1 MDRIKTAIQ
10 KITLN
15 DNTFSGES
23 FEPTLINFF
32 FGNNGTGKSTIAK
45 SIGLPATTE
54 WVPGAVPTDYDLLVY
69 NEEFIINNIQSY
81 GNIPGVFTITQQNA
95 TIKAEV
101 DKKASAASN
110 LRSKIKSN
118 GEAIIAEQ
126 EKQKKIDAAYE
137 KSIWDLTDAARSKY
151 KETQVGF
158 TRDKKKFVAHLEGCS
173 PEDIDETALAQLYAL
188 AYGAEDTRYI
198 EYRGVD
204 ASTIPTTSLL
214 QESIVGSSD
223 TAFAKF
229 VHALNASGWLSQG
242 HKAYQYEAGKKCP
255 YCQQDLPVNF
265 EDDLASCF
273 DEQYKK
279 SISELEQFV
288 TAYKAVMNA
297 IYSLLTKNSKNPFS
311 CDLLPEYKAKFDLF
325 MERAQNNVSLLKQ
338 KTDNPSQTI
347 ALPDLTDTL
356 RELNSIIEQI
366 NAKIKEHNAVL
377 DDRSKKQQDCIE
389 QVWHLIAF
397 MCKSEIAV
405 HKSEKGRHEADIAT
419 MTQQLNQEKTNV
431 EDLQR
436 DIGRLNQNTVNTT
449 AAKDSINALLKPA
462 GFQGFG
468 LREKP
473 GTQYVYELIR
483 EDDEKI
489 AKGLSEGERNF
500 IAFLYFYHMIIG
512 SQSDDGKTANKI
524 VVIDDPVSSMDSGS
538 MFTVASLVRDLI
550 AICYNN
556 YEMTE
561 QENHHDHIK
570 QIFCLTHN
578 PYFFKEISYNR
589 IVENECVNIYELKK
603 LEGNK
608 SVVTPCTHSDDCVGG
623 GMVNYSPV
631 KNTYD
636 ALWSEFC
643 TAQESLSLMNVT
655 RRILEYYFLQICG
668 YSSGDLRTE
677 LLDKHQKDFE
687 ATLPDG
693 SVDKTD
699 YNLASA
705 IIAVLNIGARGFN
718 DGLYFD
724 ISATQP
730 SQIRSVFKTIF
741 FAAGQQQHYYLM
753 MNLH

>member
-1 MDRIKTAIQ
+1 MNRIKTAIQ

-15 DNTFSGES
+15 DNTFSCES

-45 SIGLPATTE
+45 NIGLPTTTE
-54 WVPGAVPTDYDLLVY
+54 WVPGAVLSDYDLLVY

-101 DKKASAASN
+101 DKKTSA
-110 LRSKIKSN
+110 LRDLRTKIKSTGN
-118 GEAIIAEQ
+118 AIITVQ

-137 KSIWDLTDAARSKY
+137 KTIWDLTNATRNKF
-151 KETQVGF
+151 KETQAGF
-158 TRDKKKFVAHLEGCS
+158 TRDKKKFITHLEGYS
-173 PEDIDETALAQLYAL
+173 PVDIDEAALGQLYAV
-188 AYGAEDTRYI
+188 AYGAEDTRYT
-198 EYRGVD
+198 EYKPVD
-204 ASTIPTTSLL
+204 TSTIPTSPLL

-242 HKAYQYEAGKKCP
+242 HKAYQHEAGKKCP
-255 YCQQDLPVNF
+255 YCQQELPATF

-273 DEQYKK
+273 DEQYKE
-279 SISELEQFV
+279 SVSELEQFV
-288 TAYKAVMNA
+288 TEYIAAINA
-297 IYSLLTKNSKNPFS
+297 MYSLLTENSKTSFT
-311 CDLLPEYKAKFDLF
+311 CDLLPEYKVKFDLF
-325 MERAQNNVSLLKQ
+325 MEKAQNNVSLLKQ
-338 KTDNPSQTI
+338 KTDNPAQPV
-347 ALPDLTDTL
+347 ALSDLAAIL
-356 RELNSIIEQI
+356 REINVIIEQI

-389 QVWHLIAF
+389 QVWKLMAF

-405 HKSEKGRHEADIAT
+405 HRSEKDRHEADIDT
-419 MTQQLNQEKTNV
+419 LTQQLDQVKTDA
-431 EDLQR
+431 EALQR
-436 DIGRLNQNTVNTT
+436 DIGRLNQQTVNTT
-449 AAKDSINALLKPA
+449 AAKDSINALLKAA
-462 GFQGFG
+462 GFQGFR

-473 GTQYVYELIR
+473 DTQYVYELIR
-483 EDDEKI
+483 EDDEKV

-500 IAFLYFYHMIIG
+500 IAFLYFYHMVIG
-512 SQSDDGKTANKI
+512 SQSDDGKTTNKI

-556 YEMTE
+556 YKMSE
-561 QENHHDHIK
+561 QENKHDHIK

-578 PYFFKEISYNR
+578 PFFFKEISYNR
-589 IVENECVNIYELKK
+589 ITDNECVNIYELKK

-608 SVVTPCTHSDDCVGG
+608 SVITPCTHPDDCIGG
-623 GMVNYSPV
+623 GEVNYSPV

-636 ALWSEFC
+636 ALWAEFR
-643 TAQESLSLMNVT
+643 TAPDSLALMNVT

-668 YSSGDLRTE
+668 YSSGSLRTD
-677 LLDKHQKDFE
+677 LLDKHQPDFE
-687 ATLPDG
+687 TTLPDG

-705 IIAVLNIGARGFN
+705 MIAVLNIGARGFN

-741 FAAGQQQHYYLM
+741 EAAGQQQHYYMM

>member
-45 SIGLPATTE
+45 NIGLPATTE
-54 WVPGAVPTDYDLLVY
+54 WVPGVVPTDYDLLVY

-101 DKKASAASN
+101 DKKTSA
-110 LRSKIKSN
+110 LRDLRTKIKSA
-118 GEAIIAEQ
+118 GETVISDQ
-126 EKQKKIDAAYE
+126 EKQKKVDTAYE
-137 KSIWDLTDAARSKY
+137 KSIWDLTDATRNKY
-151 KETQVGF
+151 KETQAGF
-158 TRDKKKFVAHLEGCS
+158 TRDKKKFVAHLEGYS
-173 PEDIDETALAQLYAL
+173 PVDIDKAALTQLYTV
-188 AYGAEDTRYI
+188 AYGAEDTKYT
-198 EYRGVD
+198 EYKPVD
-204 ASTIPTTSLL
+204 ASTIPTSPLL

-242 HKAYQYEAGKKCP
+242 HKAYQHEAGKKCP
-255 YCQQDLPVNF
+255 YCQQDLPATF

-279 SISELEQFV
+279 SISEFEQFV
-288 TAYKAVMNA
+288 ATYKTAMNA
-297 IYSLLTKNSKNPFS
+297 VYLLLTENSKNPFI

-338 KTDNPSQTI
+338 KTDNPAQTI
-347 ALPDLTDTL
+347 ALLDLTDIL
-356 RELNSIIEQI
+356 HEINAIIEQI
-366 NAKIKEHNAVL
+366 NTKIKEHNAVL
-377 DDRSKKQQDCIE
+377 NARESKQQDCIK
-389 QVWHLIAF
+389 QVWKLMAF

-405 HKSEKGRHEADIAT
+405 HKSEKSRHEADLAT
-419 MTQQLNQEKTNV
+419 LTQQLDQAKTDA

-436 DIGRLNQNTVNTT
+436 DIGRLNQQTVNTT
-449 AAKDSINALLKPA
+449 AAKDSINALLKAA
-462 GFQGFG
+462 GFQGFR

-473 GTQYVYELIR
+473 GAQYVYELIR
-483 EDDEKI
+483 EDDEKV

-500 IAFLYFYHMIIG
+500 IAFLYFYHMVIG
-512 SQSDDGKTANKI
+512 SQSDDGRTTNKI

-556 YEMTE
+556 YKMTD
-561 QENHHDHIK
+561 QENKHDHIK

-589 IVENECVNIYELKK
+589 IAENECVNIYELKK

-608 SVVTPCTHSDDCVGG
+608 SVVTSCTHPDDCVGG
-623 GMVNYSPV
+623 GKVNYSPV

-636 ALWSEFC
+636 ALWAEFR
-643 TAQESLSLMNVT
+643 TAQDSLSLMNVT

-668 YSSGDLRTE
+668 YSSGSLRTD
-677 LLDKHQKDFE
+677 LLDKHQTDFE
-687 ATLPDG
+687 TTLPDG

-705 IIAVLNIGARGFN
+705 MIAVLNIGARGFN